1 MVEAGKHQCHN
12 TVRSIVDGVI
22 DLKLFLKTSNVGI
35 LSRGTWVTFAALR
48 QSSIWPTTSPQL
60 LFYVLLLS
68 LQEKN
73 TKTKS
78 KNLILELFI
87 LIFDFSCNKRVS
99 QSFFLSASEL
109 DQSYKI
115 NGKY

>member
-1 MVEAGKHQCHN
+1 MMFVQKL
-12 TVRSIVDGVI
+12 VDGVI
-22 DLKLFLKTSNVGI
+22 DLKLFLKTSNEGI

-48 QSSIWPTTSPQL
+48 QLSIWPTTSPQL

-68 LQEKN
+68 LQEKKN

-78 KNLILELFI
+78 KNLNLELFI
-87 LIFDFSCNKRVS
+87 FIFDFSCNKRVS
-99 QSFFLSASEL
+99 QSFFLSASKL

>member
-1 MVEAGKHQCHN
+1 LGHVCCFATIINLANHF
-12 TVRSIVDGVI
+12 TTT
-22 DLKLFLKTSNVGI
+22 FI
-35 LSRGTWVTFAALR
+35 LCTFVKFTR
-48 QSSIWPTTSPQL
+48 
-60 LFYVLLLS
+60 
-68 LQEKN
+68 EKN

-87 LIFDFSCNKRVS
+87 FIFDFSCNKRVS